1 MNVMD
6 ALLNFN
12 RLILLN
18 PFRDQPPRL
27 FGQIGL
33 VPQPDVF
40 IPL

>member
-18 PFRDQPPRL
+18 PFRDEPSGYFGRL
-27 FGQIGL
+27 AL
-33 VPQPDVF
+33 
-40 IPL
+40 PLKRMYSSR